1 MEQVPPFPASP
12 QLQKTIHT
20 LGKAYQDLHFLL
32 QCFDE
37 LLTESGAAEL
47 AQQLPWRV
55 SSSQATKEPLTDEA
69 LQLHSICFHLLNM
82 AEING
87 AIQARRRRIDQQG
100 AASINGSWSYNL
112 QRLQAAGLDEEALR
126 AQLSHTIVEPV
137 LTAHPTEAKRAT
149 MLEHHRN
156 LYLLLVKREN
166 SMYSAVEREF
176 NRSDIKQA
184 LDRIWRTGEIFTEK
198 PDVSD
203 ELRNIMHYL
212 TNVFPDL
219 LAVIDRNLLAAWKA
233 AGYDPLK
240 LHQEQA
246 FPQLRLGNWV
256 GGDRDG
262 HPFVSA
268 AFTAQTLR
276 DFRLHA
282 IIVIRRALVDLVKR
296 ISFSAEPEQT
306 PAWFQKRLI
315 SMRQSLPNTG
325 DEAFLRNKGEV
336 YRQFVNLCVHKL
348 PVEVVRGHATTLLD
362 FEGSYR
368 TAEELLDDLQL
379 LQRALQTAGADRAA
393 RYDLHEAMRI
403 VECFGFHLA
412 RIDIR
417 QNSAFHERVI
427 DQLLSEAGQ
436 PGRYSQMTEPER
448 LAFLETELQGL
459 RPFSGAAT
467 ALEGESKALVDCYR
481 VLADHIE
488 GYGSAG
494 LGGLI
499 VSMTRSQ
506 SDLLAVYLLAR
517 EAGLLYRNA
526 DGLCC
531 RIPVVPLFETIE
543 DLELAPA
550 VLSAFLDHPI
560 TRNTHR
566 ARFPNRLPEQMV
578 MIGYSDSNKDGGI
591 LASQW
596 SLHKAQRVLSDIGRE
611 RGCQLVFFHGKGGS
625 ISRGAGPAHHFL
637 RALPAGSV
645 GGYLRLTEQGETIAQ
660 KYANRLNA
668 AFNLELMMAGTWA
681 ESLLNR
687 AKNSQPHPQAS
698 LFERLAQHS
707 RQAYESLVQDPGFV
721 PFFRQASPIDA
732 IEQSKIGSRPSR
744 RTGQASV
751 ADLRAIPWVFSWSQN
766 RFNLTA
772 WYGVGSA
779 LEALSKEAPD
789 QWTQLQQLVQDDAL
803 FKYVF
808 TNIDTALA
816 ATNETIAQAYTELV
830 EDQALRER
838 LGGRIFAELHRTRAQ
853 LSRMFGADFAERRAN
868 HYHSNQLREEALWPL
883 HQSQLA
889 LLRQWRALPTAGVTA
904 EEGTESGAT
913 NDSRKEQL
921 LRSLLISV
929 NAIAGA
935 LRTTG

>member
-1 MEQVPPFPASP
+1 MEKATPFTASP
-12 QLQKTIHT
+12 QLQKTSDT
-20 LGKAYQDLHFLL
+20 LGKAYRDLHFLL
-32 QCFDE
+32 QCFNE
-37 LLTESGAAEL
+37 LLTESGAADL
-47 AQQLPWRV
+47 AQQLPWRAAGRPTAGLPL
-55 SSSQATKEPLTDEA
+55 SDAT
-69 LQLHSICFHLLNM
+69 LQLYSICFHLLNM

-87 AIQARRRRIDQQG
+87 AIQARRRRTDEQG
-100 AASINGSWSYNL
+100 ARSITGSWSHNL
-112 QRLQAAGLDEEALR
+112 QRLQAAGLGEEALR
-126 AQLSHTIVEPV
+126 AQLGQTTVEPV

-156 LYLLLVKREN
+156 LYLLLVQREN
-166 SMYSAVEREF
+166 SMYSALERDF

-219 LAVIDRNLLAAWKA
+219 LALIDRNLVAAWKA

-240 LHQEQA
+240 LHAEQA

-306 PAWFQKRLI
+306 PAWFQQRLI
-315 SMRQSLPNTG
+315 AMRESLPETG
-325 DEAFLRNKGEV
+325 DEAFRRNRGEA
-336 YRQFVNLCVHKL
+336 YRQFVNLCLHKL
-348 PVEVVRGHATTLLD
+348 PVEVVRGHATSLRD
-362 FEGSYR
+362 FAGGYH
-368 TAEELLDDLQL
+368 TAEELLTDLRL
-379 LQRALQTAGADRAA
+379 LQRALQAAGADRAA

-403 VECFGFHLA
+403 VACFGFHLA

-417 QNSAFHERVI
+417 QNSAFHERAI

-436 PGRYSQMTEPER
+436 PQRYSQMTEAER
-448 LAFLETELQGL
+448 LAFLEGELQGL
-459 RPFSGAAT
+459 RPFSGAT
-467 ALEGESKALVDCYR
+467 TLLQGESKELVDCYR
-481 VLADHIE
+481 VVAQHIAAH
-488 GYGSAG
+488 GSAG

-506 SDLLAVYLLAR
+506 SDLLAVYLLTR

-531 RIPVVPLFETIE
+531 KLPVVPLFETIE
-543 DLELAPA
+543 DLELAPT
-550 VLSAFLDHPI
+550 VLATFLDHPI

-566 ARFPNRLPEQMV
+566 ALFPNQQPKQMV

-596 SLHKAQRVLSDIGRE
+596 SLHKAQRVLSDIGKE

-625 ISRGAGPAHHFL
+625 ISRGAGPAHYFL
-637 RALPAGSV
+637 RALPPGSV

-681 ESLLNR
+681 ETLLNR
-687 AKNSQPHPQAS
+687 PKDSQPHPQSA
-698 LFERLAQHS
+698 LFERLARSS
-707 RQAYESLVQDPGFV
+707 RHAYESLVQDPGFV

-751 ADLRAIPWVFSWSQN
+751 SDLRAIPWVFSWSQN

-779 LEALSKEAPD
+779 LEALAQEAPD
-789 QWTQLQQLVQDDAL
+789 QWAQLQQLVWEDAL

-816 ATNETIAQAYTELV
+816 ATNESIARAYTELV
-830 EDQALRER
+830 ENEALRGR
-838 LGGRIFAELHRTRAQ
+838 LGGLIFDELARTRTQ
-853 LSRMFGADFAERRAN
+853 LARMFGSDFAERRPN
-868 HYHSNQLREEALWPL
+868 HYHSNLLREEALLPL
-883 HQSQLA
+883 HHSQLA
-889 LLRQWRALPTAGVTA
+889 LLRQWRALPETAA
-904 EEGTESGAT
+904 AGAAQRQRSST
-913 NDSRKEQL
+913 DNHRKEQL
-921 LRSLLISV
+921 LRSLLLSV